1 MPCFIVSK
9 FFFFK
14 LKTQKTIE
22 NKSVIGTFVRDK
34 KKLQYDEIKSALLFF
49 FISEFHFPRSE
60 IDLQYLLVVNKLLC
74 FPEFKE
80 LHCCFC
86 RTLTVRPKISG
97 CVLETLW

>member
-49 FISEFHFPRSE
+49 FISEFHFPRSD
-60 IDLQYLLVVNKLLC
+60 IDLQYLLAVNKLLY

-86 RTLTVRPKISG
+86 RTLTVRPKLSG
-97 CVLETLW
+97 CVLETLS